1 MEGSFGNQKQ
11 HCNVGR
17 IAARNSRSETLL
29 LFFGIQC
36 ANAAILAARQLAIE
50 EKRKQRRKRRDNTI
64 EYFPDFVN
72 ASPTRNSLTHKPQ
85 RERDILK
92 TSRIGYGDAI
102 LFISQRVTQTK
113 IITSDYQIVTFA
125 L

>member
-11 HCNVGR
+11 HYNVGR

-64 EYFPDFVN
+64 EYFELHQSVGDSSVCPNQPKNEF
-72 ASPTRNSLTHKPQ
+72 SPAEN
-85 RERDILK
+85 
-92 TSRIGYGDAI
+92 
-102 LFISQRVTQTK
+102 
-113 IITSDYQIVTFA
+113 
-125 L
+125 